1 VVKILK
7 DNTDGE
13 NLSGKT
19 HISRLLLDEVDIPK
33 NVCLYQPCDMRR
45 EDCIWWRFQRPTNNK
60 QMPLDDKTSNDLLKY
75 ELSVQSVNFFG
86 RIIYFFWIIFLSPNF
101 IEKKK
106 ILN

>member
-1 VVKILK
+1 MVKILK

-45 EDCIWWRFQRPTNNK
+45 EDCI
-60 QMPLDDKTSNDLLKY
+60 
-75 ELSVQSVNFFG
+75 
-86 RIIYFFWIIFLSPNF
+86 
-101 IEKKK
+101 
-106 ILN
+106 